1 MPAEKPK
8 KWKIQTD
15 PQDSGRIKQ
24 EVNDMSL
31 TKEQVAEHMKDP
43 AIFCCRRQKGLKISE
58 ADLEDPAIFDDMIDA
73 GLLKLSDDGLTIEQ
87 VLGTTLT
94 TDVEALTPIT
104 PAVLDHVNEISAP
117 AADEKPE
124 DTEAAAA
131 PAPVPAAPQITT
143 TTGSDGMIH
152 IEIGKAEKIE
162 GIKLDVPVFGG
173 PAGPA
178 GPAPVIPA
186 AAAPA
191 AKKGEKKV
199 IRTLTKKHIKITDVE
214 IGDETSIKDGK
225 ITIDKKLTELA
236 LKEDPLCKS
245 LALDVIYPD
254 KRHVYTDTIMDVCP
268 IATKVEGELGE
279 GVTKVA
285 DGVVFMLT
293 GVDEDGVQVHEFGSS
308 EGYLDERMYFG
319 HPGCADENDIII
331 RCHAVIASKTGMT
344 RPGPFA
350 AHKCQDYIIQVIRDK
365 LKTYEGEVVREEVCE
380 DVRREGNPRVVL
392 VKEIMGQGAMHDNV
406 ICPNEPCGVF
416 GGQKN
421 VDCGNVPIMLT
432 PNQVRDGSIH
442 ALTCIGP
449 ATKEMTR
456 HYIREP
462 LVEGLAA
469 DPELDLIGV
478 IFVGSPQVNDEK
490 MWVSERLGS
499 LLESLDVDGCIITT
513 EGFGNNHIDFIQH
526 IGQAGKRGI
535 PVVGVSFCA
544 YQGQLVVGN
553 KYATAMVEEN
563 MDAGGFENNIAGCS
577 CITKEVAARA
587 IQMLKNRM
595 AGVDIKPAPK
605 KWNNDVINANN
616 KLLGLPETKLVES
629 GTLH

>member
-1 MPAEKPK
+1 
-8 KWKIQTD
+8 
-15 PQDSGRIKQ
+15 
-24 EVNDMSL
+24 MSI
-31 TKEQVAEHMKDP
+31 TKETLEQHLKDP
-43 AIFCCRRQKGLKISE
+43 AIFCCRRQKGLVIG
-58 ADLEDPAIFDDMIDA
+58 ATDLEDPTLFDDMVES
-73 GLLKLSDDGLTIEQ
+73 GLLTLSPEGLRIEQ
-87 VLGTTLT
+87 VLGSTLL

-104 PAVLDHVNEISAP
+104 RDVLDKVNASEEAP
-117 AADEKPE
+117 AAETKMQE
-124 DTEAAAA
+124 STEAF
-131 PAPVPAAPQITT
+131 APVIKTSV
-143 TTGSDGMIH
+143 GGNGMIH
-152 IEIGKAEKIE
+152 IEIGKAEKLENLVMDI
-162 GIKLDVPVFGG
+162 PVF
-173 PAGPA
+173 AG
-178 GPAPVIPA
+178 PA
-186 AAAPA
+186 AAAPVPA
-191 AKKGEKKV
+191 PAEEPVPAGEKRV
-199 IRTLTKKHIKITDVE
+199 IRTLVKKHIRITDAE
-214 IGDETSIKDGK
+214 IGTETSIRDGK
-225 ITIDKKLTELA
+225 ITIDGSIVEKAVL
-236 LKEDPLCKS
+236 EDPLCKS
-245 LALDVIYPD
+245 MKLDVIKPD
-254 KRHVYTDTIMDVCP
+254 NRHVYTETIMDVCP
-268 IATKVEGELGE
+268 IATKAEGELGS

-308 EGYLDERMYFG
+308 EGYLDEKMYFG

-331 RCHAVIASKTGMT
+331 RCHVVIQRLSGMT

-350 AHKCQDYIIQVIRDK
+350 AHKCQDYIIQAVRNE
-365 LKTYEGEVVREEVCE
+365 LKKYDGEVVREEICE
-380 DVRREGNPRVVL
+380 DIRRRGNPRVVL

-406 ICPNEPCGVF
+406 ICPTEPCGIL

-421 VDCGNVPIMLT
+421 VDCGNVPIILT

-469 DPELDLIGV
+469 DTELDLVGV
-478 IFVGSPQVNDEK
+478 VFVGSPQVNDEK
-490 MWVSERLGS
+490 LWVSERLGS
-499 LLESLDVDGCIITT
+499 LLESLDIDGCIITT

-553 KYATAMVEEN
+553 EYATAMVEEN
-563 MDAGGFENNIAGCS
+563 MDMGGFENNVAGCS
-577 CITKEVAARA
+577 CVTKEVAARA

-595 AGVDIKPAPK
+595 AGVAIAPAPK
-605 KWNNDVINANN
+605 KWSNDVINANN
-616 KLLGLPETKLVES
+616 RLLGLPETVLLDN

>member
-1 MPAEKPK
+1 
-8 KWKIQTD
+8 
-15 PQDSGRIKQ
+15 
-24 EVNDMSL
+24 MSM
-31 TKEQVAEHMKDP
+31 TKEMALKHLKDP
-43 AIFCCRRQKGLKISE
+43 AVFCCRRQKGLKISE
-58 ADLEDPAIFDDMIDA
+58 ADLEDPDIFDDMIDS
-73 GLLKLSDDGLTIEQ
+73 GLLTLSDDGLTVEE
-87 VLGTTLT
+87 VLGSTLT

-104 PAVLDHVNEISAP
+104 KDVLDKVNEVSAPEPETPAPEAP
-117 AADEKPE
+117 AAP
-124 DTEAAAA
+124 APAPAA
-131 PAPVPAAPQITT
+131 PAPVPFSSFS
-143 TTGSDGMIH
+143 GKDNVMHIH
-152 IEIGKAEKIE
+152 IGSADHIEDLSFEIPI
-162 GIKLDVPVFGG
+162 G
-173 PAGPA
+173 PGMP
-178 GPAPVIPA
+178 PAPGMPIPT
-186 AAAPA
+186 APGETFVPA
-191 AKKGEKKV
+191 PGAPKKAEKKV
-199 IRTLTKKHIKITDVE
+199 IRTLIKKHIKITDAE
-214 IGDETSIKDGK
+214 IGTETTIKDGK
-225 ITIDKKLTELA
+225 ITIDEGIIEKA
-236 LKEDPLCKS
+236 LKADPLCKS
-245 LALDVIYPD
+245 LKLDVIHPNE
-254 KRHVYTDTIMDVCP
+254 RHIYTDTIMDICP
-268 IATKVEGELGE
+268 IATKVEGVLGE

-308 EGYLDERMYFG
+308 EGFLDEKMYFG

-331 RCHAVIASKTGMT
+331 RCHAVIASKSGMT

-350 AHKCQDYIIQVIRDK
+350 AHKCEDVIIQAVRDQ
-365 LKTYEGEVVREEVCE
+365 LKTYEGEVVREEKCE
-380 DVRREGNPRVVL
+380 DLRREGNPRVVL

-406 ICPNEPCGVF
+406 ICPTEPCGVF

-462 LVEGLAA
+462 LVEGLAE
-469 DPELDLIGV
+469 DEELDLIGV

-499 LLESLDVDGCIITT
+499 LLESLDIDGCIITT

-577 CITKEVAARA
+577 CVTKEVAARA
-587 IQMLKNRM
+587 IQMLKNKM
-595 AGVDIKPAPK
+595 SGVEVKPAEK
-605 KWNNDVINANN
+605 KWNNDIINANN
-616 KLLGLPETKLVES
+616 KLLGLKETVLVES

>member
-1 MPAEKPK
+1 MSITRETLEKH
-8 KWKIQTD
+8 
-15 PQDSGRIKQ
+15 
-24 EVNDMSL
+24 L
-31 TKEQVAEHMKDP
+31 KDP
-43 AIFCCRRQKGLKISE
+43 AIFCCRRQKGLVISA
-58 ADLEDPAIFDDMIDA
+58 ADLEDPSLFDDMVEA
-73 GLLKLSDDGLTIEQ
+73 GLLTLSPEGLRIEQ
-87 VLGTTLT
+87 VLGSTLL

-104 PAVLDHVNEISAP
+104 KEVLDKVNEVAEPEEKSP
-117 AADEKPE
+117 AQTPAEEETKPL
-124 DTEAAAA
+124 
-131 PAPVPAAPQITT
+131 ITT
-143 TTGSDGMIH
+143 SIGGDGMIH

-162 GIKLDVPVFGG
+162 GLKLDVPVSVGTGEAF
-173 PAGPA
+173 
-178 GPAPVIPA
+178 APVLTPTEE
-186 AAAPA
+186 
-191 AKKGEKKV
+191 KKSLAGEKKV
-199 IRTLTKKHIKITDVE
+199 IRTLVKKHLKITKVE
-214 IGDETSIKDGK
+214 LGDTTSIKDGV
-225 ITIDKKLTELA
+225 ITIDKHIVDKAVL
-236 LKEDPLCKS
+236 EDPLCKS

-254 KRHVYTDTIMDVCP
+254 QRHQYTETIMDVCP

-308 EGYLDERMYFG
+308 EGYLDEKIYFG

-331 RCHAVIASKTGMT
+331 RCHAVIQRLTGMT

-350 AHKCQDYIIQVIRDK
+350 AHKCQDYIIQVIRNE
-365 LKTYEGEVVREEVCE
+365 LKKYDGEVVREEICE
-380 DVRREGNPRVVL
+380 DVRRTGNPRVVL

-406 ICPNEPCGVF
+406 ICPTEPCGIL

-469 DPELDLIGV
+469 DTELDLIGV
-478 IFVGSPQVNDEK
+478 VFVGSPQVNDEK
-490 MWVSERLGS
+490 LWVSERLGS
-499 LLESLDVDGCIITT
+499 LLESLDIDGCIITT

-553 KYATAMVEEN
+553 EYATAMVEEN
-563 MDAGGFENNIAGCS
+563 MDKGGFENNVAGCS
-577 CITKEVAARA
+577 CVTKEVAARA
-587 IQMLKNRM
+587 IQMLKNKM
-595 AGVDIKPAPK
+595 AGVEIKPAPK

-616 KLLGLPETKLVES
+616 KLLGLPETVLLDN

>member
-1 MPAEKPK
+1 
-8 KWKIQTD
+8 
-15 PQDSGRIKQ
+15 
-24 EVNDMSL
+24 MSI
-31 TKEQVAEHMKDP
+31 TKETLQQHLKDP
-43 AIFCCRRQKGLKISE
+43 AIFCCCREKGLVISE
-58 ADLEDPAIFDDMIDA
+58 ADLEDPGLFDDMEEA
-73 GLLKLSDDGLTIEQ
+73 GLLALSPEGLRIEQ
-87 VLGTTLT
+87 VIGSTLL

-104 PAVLDHVNEISAP
+104 KEVVDKVNDCE
-117 AADEKPE
+117 
-124 DTEAAAA
+124 EAAE
-131 PAPVPAAPQITT
+131 PETPAAPEPAEAEKPPVIRTM
-143 TTGSDGMIH
+143 TGGNGMIH
-152 IEIGKAEKIE
+152 IEIDKASNLE
-162 GIKLDVPVFGG
+162 GFKLDVPVGG
-173 PAGPA
+173 GVAVPAVVE
-178 GPAPVIPA
+178 APE
-186 AAAPA
+186 APA
-191 AKKGEKKV
+191 SDESIKKV
-199 IRTLTKKHIKITDVE
+199 IRTLIKKHIKITDVE
-214 IGDETSIKDGK
+214 IGDTTSIKDGK
-225 ITIDKKLTELA
+225 ITIDGSIVDKA
-236 LKEDPLCKS
+236 VKEDPLCKS

-254 KRHVYTDTIMDVCP
+254 KRHVYTETIMDVCP

-308 EGYLDERMYFG
+308 EGYLDEKIYFG

-331 RCHAVIASKTGMT
+331 RCHAVIERKTGMS

-350 AHKCQDYIIQVIRDK
+350 AHKCQDYIIQAIRNELKKYDGEVIR
-365 LKTYEGEVVREEVCE
+365 EETCE
-380 DVRREGNPRVVL
+380 DIRRSGNPRVVL

-406 ICPNEPCGVF
+406 ICPTEPCGIL

-469 DPELDLIGV
+469 DQELDLIGV
-478 IFVGSPQVNDEK
+478 VCVGSPQVNDEK

-499 LLESLDVDGCIITT
+499 LLEALDIDGCIITT

-553 KYATAMVEEN
+553 EYASAMVEEN
-563 MDAGGFENNIAGCS
+563 MDKGGFEDNVAGCS
-577 CITKEVAARA
+577 CVTKEVATRA
-587 IQMLKNRM
+587 IQMLKNKM
-595 AGVDIKPAPK
+595 AGVEIKPAPK

-616 KLLGLPETKLVES
+616 KLLGLPETKLLDN

>member
-1 MPAEKPK
+1 MSITRETLEKH
-8 KWKIQTD
+8 
-15 PQDSGRIKQ
+15 
-24 EVNDMSL
+24 L
-31 TKEQVAEHMKDP
+31 KDP
-43 AIFCCRRQKGLKISE
+43 AIFCCRRQKGLVISA
-58 ADLEDPAIFDDMIDA
+58 ADLEDPSLFDDMVEA
-73 GLLKLSDDGLTIEQ
+73 GLLTLSPEGLRIEQ
-87 VLGTTLT
+87 VLGSTLL

-104 PAVLDHVNEISAP
+104 KEVLDKVNEVAEQEEKSP
-117 AADEKPE
+117 AQTPVEEETKPL
-124 DTEAAAA
+124 
-131 PAPVPAAPQITT
+131 ITT
-143 TTGSDGMIH
+143 SIGGDGMIH

-162 GIKLDVPVFGG
+162 GLKLDVPVSVGTGEAF
-173 PAGPA
+173 
-178 GPAPVIPA
+178 APVITPTEE
-186 AAAPA
+186 
-191 AKKGEKKV
+191 KKSLAGEKKV
-199 IRTLTKKHIKITDVE
+199 IRTLVKKHLKITKVE
-214 IGDETSIKDGK
+214 LGDTTSIKDGV
-225 ITIDKKLTELA
+225 ITIDKHIVDKAVL
-236 LKEDPLCKS
+236 EDPLCKS

-254 KRHVYTDTIMDVCP
+254 QRHQYTETIMDVCP

-308 EGYLDERMYFG
+308 EGYLDEKMYFG

-331 RCHAVIASKTGMT
+331 RCHAVIQRLTGMT

-350 AHKCQDYIIQVIRDK
+350 AHKCQDYIIQAIRNE
-365 LKTYEGEVVREEVCE
+365 LKKYDGEVVREEICE
-380 DVRREGNPRVVL
+380 DVRRTGNPRVVL

-406 ICPNEPCGVF
+406 ICPTEPCGIL

-469 DPELDLIGV
+469 DTELDLIGV
-478 IFVGSPQVNDEK
+478 VFVGSPQVNDEK
-490 MWVSERLGS
+490 LWVSERLGS
-499 LLESLDVDGCIITT
+499 LLESLDIDGCIITT

-553 KYATAMVEEN
+553 EYATAMVEEN
-563 MDAGGFENNIAGCS
+563 MDKGGFENNVAGCS
-577 CITKEVAARA
+577 CVTKEVAARA
-587 IQMLKNRM
+587 IQMLKNKM
-595 AGVDIKPAPK
+595 AGVEIKPAPK

-616 KLLGLPETKLVES
+616 KLLGLPETVLLDN

>member
-1 MPAEKPK
+1 
-8 KWKIQTD
+8 
-15 PQDSGRIKQ
+15 
-24 EVNDMSL
+24 MSITNETL
-31 TKEQVAEHMKDP
+31 QQHLKDP
-43 AIFCCRRQKGLKISE
+43 AIFCCRRQKGLVISA
-58 ADLEDPAIFDDMIDA
+58 ADLEDPGLFDDMEEA
-73 GLLKLSDDGLTIEQ
+73 GLLKLSPDGLKIEQ
-87 VLGTTLT
+87 VLGSTLLC
-94 TDVEALTPIT
+94 DVEALTPIT
-104 PAVLDHVNEISAP
+104 KDVLDKVNEVAEPEAPKAVEEKEAPKASAMTASSAP
-117 AADEKPE
+117 TIK
-124 DTEAAAA
+124 
-131 PAPVPAAPQITT
+131 T
-143 TTGSDGMIH
+143 TTGGNGMIH
-152 IEIGKAEKIE
+152 IEIDKAEGLKLDLPVFAGGAVSTEAAASQSAASATAAPTAE
-162 GIKLDVPVFGG
+162 GI
-173 PAGPA
+173 
-178 GPAPVIPA
+178 
-186 AAAPA
+186 
-191 AKKGEKKV
+191 KKV

-225 ITIDKKLTELA
+225 ITIDKTIVEKAVL
-236 LKEDPLCKS
+236 EDPLCKS

-254 KRHVYTDTIMDVCP
+254 KRHVYTETIMDVCP

-308 EGYLDERMYFG
+308 EGYLDEKMYFG

-331 RCHAVIASKTGMT
+331 RCHAVIERLTGMT

-350 AHKCQDYIIQVIRDK
+350 AHKCQDYIIQAIRDE
-365 LKTYEGEVVREEVCE
+365 LKKYDGEVVREEKCE
-380 DVRREGNPRVVL
+380 DVRRSGNPRVVL

-406 ICPNEPCGVF
+406 ICPTEPCGIL

-469 DPELDLIGV
+469 DDELDLIGV
-478 IFVGSPQVNDEK
+478 AFVGSPQVNDEK
-490 MWVSERLGS
+490 LWVSERLGS
-499 LLESLDVDGCIITT
+499 LLESLDIDGCIITT

-553 KYATAMVEEN
+553 KYADAMVEEN
-563 MDAGGFENNIAGCS
+563 MDKGGFENNVAGCS
-577 CITKEVAARA
+577 CVTKEVAARA
-587 IQMLKNRM
+587 IQMLKNKM
-595 AGVDIKPAPK
+595 AGVEIKPAPK

-616 KLLGLPETKLVES
+616 KLLGLKETELLDN

>member
-1 MPAEKPK
+1 
-8 KWKIQTD
+8 
-15 PQDSGRIKQ
+15 
-24 EVNDMSL
+24 MSM
-31 TKEQVAEHMKDP
+31 TKEQAEAHLADP
-43 AIFCCRRQKGLKISE
+43 AVFCCRRQKGLTISA
-58 ADLEDPAIFDDMIDA
+58 ADLEDPGIFDDMEEA
-73 GLLKLSDDGLTIEQ
+73 GLLKLSADGLTVAE
-87 VLGTTLT
+87 VLGATLT
-94 TDVEALTPIT
+94 QDVEALTPIT
-104 PAVLDHVNEISAP
+104 KDVLDHVNA
-117 AADEKPE
+117 K
-124 DTEAAAA
+124 
-131 PAPVPAAPQITT
+131 
-143 TTGSDGMIH
+143 
-152 IEIGKAEKIE
+152 
-162 GIKLDVPVFGG
+162 
-173 PAGPA
+173 
-178 GPAPVIPA
+178 

-191 AKKGEKKV
+191 AASVTPTAAEAPAPAAAPAASAPITTMLNGGTMHIQIGAAEKLAGLSIDIPIGASAPAFTVPPAAPVAPAAKPAGEKKV
-199 IRTLTKKHIKITDVE
+199 IRTLLKKHIKITDAV
-214 IGDETSIKDGK
+214 IGTETKIADGV
-225 ITIDKKLTELA
+225 ITIDGAIVEKA
-236 LKEDPLCKS
+236 VKEDPLCKS
-245 LALDVIYPD
+245 LKLDVIHPSE
-254 KRHVYTDTIMDVCP
+254 RHIYTDTIMDVCP
-268 IATKVEGELGE
+268 IATKVEGALGE

-285 DGVVFMLT
+285 DGVVFLLT

-308 EGYLDERMYFG
+308 EGYLDEKMYFG
-319 HPGCADENDIII
+319 HPGCADPGDIII
-331 RCHAVIASKTGMT
+331 RCHAVIAKNTGMT

-350 AHKCQDYIIQVIRDK
+350 AHKCEDYIIQAVRDE
-365 LKTYEGEVVREEVCE
+365 LKKYEGEVVREEQCE
-380 DVRREGNPRVVL
+380 DLRREGNPRVVL

-406 ICPNEPCGVF
+406 ICPVEPCGVK

-469 DPELDLIGV
+469 DTELDLIGV

-499 LLESLDVDGCIITT
+499 LLESLDIDGCIITT

-553 KYATAMVEEN
+553 KYADAMVEEN
-563 MDAGGFENNIAGCS
+563 MDAGGFENNVCGCS
-577 CITKEVAARA
+577 CVTKEVAARA
-587 IQMLKNRM
+587 IAMLKNKM
-595 AGVDIKPAPK
+595 AGVAIKPAPK

-616 KLLGLPETKLVES
+616 RLLGLAETKLVES

>member
-1 MPAEKPK
+1 
-8 KWKIQTD
+8 
-15 PQDSGRIKQ
+15 
-24 EVNDMSL
+24 MSI
-31 TKEQVAEHMKDP
+31 TKETLEKHLKDP
-43 AIFCCRRQKGLKISE
+43 AIFCCRRQKGLVISA
-58 ADLEDPAIFDDMIDA
+58 ADLEDPDLFDDMVEA
-73 GLLKLSDDGLTIEQ
+73 GLLELSPDGLRIEQ
-87 VLGTTLT
+87 VLGSTLLE
-94 TDVEALTPIT
+94 DVEALTPIT
-104 PAVLDHVNEISAP
+104 RSVLSGVNEVASGSP
-117 AADEKPE
+117 EADLPEKE
-124 DTEAAAA
+124 SDCTAHESCT
-131 PAPVPAAPQITT
+131 APVITT
-143 TTGSDGMIH
+143 RMGGNGMIH
-152 IEIGKAEKIE
+152 IEIAKADKIE
-162 GIKLDVPVFGG
+162 GLKLDVPVGMAAAG
-173 PAGPA
+173 VDTPAVLTEDKSDAGP
-178 GPAPVIPA
+178 GTVQT
-186 AAAPA
+186 
-191 AKKGEKKV
+191 GTKKV
-199 IRTLTKKHIKITDVE
+199 IRTLTKKHIKINRVE
-214 IGDETSIKDGK
+214 LGDKTEIKDGVLS
-225 ITIDKKLTELA
+225 IDKSIVDKAVL
-236 LKEDPLCKS
+236 EDPLCKS

-254 KRHVYTDTIMDVCP
+254 QRHQYTETIMDVCP

-279 GVTKVA
+279 GITKVA

-308 EGYLDERMYFG
+308 EGYLDEKMYFG

-331 RCHAVIASKTGMT
+331 RCHAVIQRLTGMT

-350 AHKCQDYIIQVIRDK
+350 AHKCQDYIIQAVRNE
-365 LKTYEGEVVREEVCE
+365 LKKYDGEVVREEICE
-380 DVRREGNPRVVL
+380 DVRRTGNPRVVL

-406 ICPNEPCGVF
+406 ICPTEPCGIL

-469 DPELDLIGV
+469 DSEIDLIGV
-478 IFVGSPQVNDEK
+478 VFVGSPQVNDEK

-499 LLESLDVDGCIITT
+499 LLESLDIDGCIITT

-553 KYATAMVEEN
+553 KYADAMVEEN
-563 MDAGGFENNIAGCS
+563 MDMGGFENNVAGCS
-577 CITKEVAARA
+577 CVTKEVAARA
-587 IQMLKNRM
+587 IQMLKNKM
-595 AGVDIKPAPK
+595 AGVEIKPAPK
-605 KWNNDVINANN
+605 KWSNDVINANN
-616 KLLGLPETKLVES
+616 KLLGLAETKLLDN

>member
-1 MPAEKPK
+1 
-8 KWKIQTD
+8 
-15 PQDSGRIKQ
+15 
-24 EVNDMSL
+24 MSI
-31 TKEQVAEHMKDP
+31 TKETLEQHLKDP
-43 AIFCCRRQKGLKISE
+43 AIFCCRRQKGLVIGA
-58 ADLEDPAIFDDMIDA
+58 ADLEDPALFDDMVES
-73 GLLKLSDDGLTIEQ
+73 GLLTLSPEGLRIEQ
-87 VLGTTLT
+87 VLGSTLL

-104 PAVLDHVNEISAP
+104 RDVLDKVNASEEAP
-117 AADEKPE
+117 AAETKMQE
-124 DTEAAAA
+124 STEVF
-131 PAPVPAAPQITT
+131 APVIKTSA
-143 TTGSDGMIH
+143 GGNGMIH
-152 IEIGKAEKIE
+152 IEIGKAEKLENLVMDI
-162 GIKLDVPVFGG
+162 PVF
-173 PAGPA
+173 AG
-178 GPAPVIPA
+178 PA
-186 AAAPA
+186 AAAPVPA
-191 AKKGEKKV
+191 PAEEPVPTGEKRV
-199 IRTLTKKHIKITDVE
+199 IRTLVKKHIRITDAE
-214 IGDETSIKDGK
+214 IGTETSIRDGK
-225 ITIDKKLTELA
+225 ITIDGSIVEKAVL
-236 LKEDPLCKS
+236 EDPLCKS
-245 LALDVIYPD
+245 MKLDVIKPD
-254 KRHVYTDTIMDVCP
+254 NRHVYTETIMDVCP
-268 IATKVEGELGE
+268 IATKVEGELGS

-308 EGYLDERMYFG
+308 EGYLDEKMYFG

-331 RCHAVIASKTGMT
+331 RCHVVIQRLSGMT

-350 AHKCQDYIIQVIRDK
+350 AHKCQDYVIQAVRDE
-365 LKTYEGEVVREEVCE
+365 LKKYEGEVVREEICE
-380 DVRREGNPRVVL
+380 DVRRRGNPRIVL

-406 ICPNEPCGVF
+406 ICPTEPCGIQ

-421 VDCGNVPIMLT
+421 VDCGNVPIILT

-469 DPELDLIGV
+469 DTELDLVGV
-478 IFVGSPQVNDEK
+478 VFVGSPQVNDEK
-490 MWVSERLGS
+490 LWVSERLGS
-499 LLESLDVDGCIITT
+499 LLESLDIDGCIITT

-553 KYATAMVEEN
+553 EYATAMVEEN
-563 MDAGGFENNIAGCS
+563 MDMGGFENNVAGCS
-577 CITKEVAARA
+577 CVTREVAARA

-595 AGVDIKPAPK
+595 AGVAIAPAPK
-605 KWNNDVINANN
+605 KWSNDVINANN
-616 KLLGLPETKLVES
+616 RLLGLPETVLLDN

>member
-1 MPAEKPK
+1 
-8 KWKIQTD
+8 
-15 PQDSGRIKQ
+15 
-24 EVNDMSL
+24 MSI
-31 TKEQVAEHMKDP
+31 TKETLEQHLKDP
-43 AIFCCRRQKGLKISE
+43 AIFCCRRQKGLVIGA
-58 ADLEDPAIFDDMIDA
+58 ADLEDPALFDDMVES
-73 GLLKLSDDGLTIEQ
+73 GLLTLSPEGLRIEQ
-87 VLGTTLT
+87 VLGSTLL

-104 PAVLDHVNEISAP
+104 RDVLDKVNASEEAP
-117 AADEKPE
+117 AAETKMQE
-124 DTEAAAA
+124 STEVF
-131 PAPVPAAPQITT
+131 APVIKTSA
-143 TTGSDGMIH
+143 GGNGMIH
-152 IEIGKAEKIE
+152 IEIGKAEKLENLVMDI
-162 GIKLDVPVFGG
+162 PVF
-173 PAGPA
+173 AG
-178 GPAPVIPA
+178 PA
-186 AAAPA
+186 AAAPVPA
-191 AKKGEKKV
+191 PAEEPVPAGEKRV
-199 IRTLTKKHIKITDVE
+199 IRTLVKKHIRITDAE
-214 IGDETSIKDGK
+214 IGTETSIRDGK
-225 ITIDKKLTELA
+225 ITIDGSIVEKAVL
-236 LKEDPLCKS
+236 EDPLCKS
-245 LALDVIYPD
+245 MKLDVIKPD
-254 KRHVYTDTIMDVCP
+254 NRHVYTETIMDVCP
-268 IATKVEGELGE
+268 IATKVEGELGS

-308 EGYLDERMYFG
+308 EGYLDEKMYFG

-331 RCHAVIASKTGMT
+331 RCHVVIQRLSGMT

-350 AHKCQDYIIQVIRDK
+350 AHKCQDYIIQAVRNE
-365 LKTYEGEVVREEVCE
+365 LKKYDGEVVREEICE
-380 DVRREGNPRVVL
+380 DVRRRGNPRVVL

-406 ICPNEPCGVF
+406 ICPTEPCGIL

-421 VDCGNVPIMLT
+421 VDCGNVPIILT

-469 DPELDLIGV
+469 DTELDLVGV
-478 IFVGSPQVNDEK
+478 VFVGSPQVNDEK
-490 MWVSERLGS
+490 LWVSERLGS
-499 LLESLDVDGCIITT
+499 LLESLDIDGCIITT

-553 KYATAMVEEN
+553 EYATAMVEEN
-563 MDAGGFENNIAGCS
+563 MDQGGFENNVAGCS
-577 CITKEVAARA
+577 CVTKEVAARA

-595 AGVDIKPAPK
+595 AGVEIKPVPR
-605 KWNNDVINANN
+605 KWSNDVINANN
-616 KLLGLPETKLVES
+616 RLLGLPETVLLDN

>member
-1 MPAEKPK
+1 MSITRETLEKH
-8 KWKIQTD
+8 
-15 PQDSGRIKQ
+15 
-24 EVNDMSL
+24 L
-31 TKEQVAEHMKDP
+31 KDP
-43 AIFCCRRQKGLKISE
+43 AIFCCRRQKGLVISA
-58 ADLEDPAIFDDMIDA
+58 ADLEDPSLFDDMVEA
-73 GLLKLSDDGLTIEQ
+73 GLLTLSPEGLRIEQ
-87 VLGTTLT
+87 VLGSTLL

-104 PAVLDHVNEISAP
+104 KEVLDKVNEVAEQEEKSP
-117 AADEKPE
+117 AQTPAEEETKPL
-124 DTEAAAA
+124 
-131 PAPVPAAPQITT
+131 ITT
-143 TTGSDGMIH
+143 SIGGDGMIH

-162 GIKLDVPVFGG
+162 GLKLDVPVSVGTGEAF
-173 PAGPA
+173 
-178 GPAPVIPA
+178 APVITPTEE
-186 AAAPA
+186 
-191 AKKGEKKV
+191 KKSLAGEKKV
-199 IRTLTKKHIKITDVE
+199 IRTLVKKHLKITKVE
-214 IGDETSIKDGK
+214 LGDTTSIKDGV
-225 ITIDKKLTELA
+225 ITIDKHIVDKAVL
-236 LKEDPLCKS
+236 EDPLCKS

-254 KRHVYTDTIMDVCP
+254 QRHQYTETIMDVCP

-308 EGYLDERMYFG
+308 EGYLDEKMYFG

-331 RCHAVIASKTGMT
+331 RCHAVIQRLTGMT

-350 AHKCQDYIIQVIRDK
+350 AHKCQDYIIQAIRNE
-365 LKTYEGEVVREEVCE
+365 LKKYDGEVVREEICE
-380 DVRREGNPRVVL
+380 DVRRTGNPRVVL

-406 ICPNEPCGVF
+406 ICPTEPCGIL

-469 DPELDLIGV
+469 DTELDLIGV
-478 IFVGSPQVNDEK
+478 VFVGSPQVNDEK
-490 MWVSERLGS
+490 LWVSERLGS
-499 LLESLDVDGCIITT
+499 LLESLDIDGCIITT

-553 KYATAMVEEN
+553 EYATAMVEEN
-563 MDAGGFENNIAGCS
+563 MDKGGFENNVAGCS
-577 CITKEVAARA
+577 CVTKEVAARA
-587 IQMLKNRM
+587 IQMLKNKM
-595 AGVDIKPAPK
+595 AGVEIKPAPK

-616 KLLGLPETKLVES
+616 KLLGLPETVLLDN

>member
-1 MPAEKPK
+1 
-8 KWKIQTD
+8 
-15 PQDSGRIKQ
+15 
-24 EVNDMSL
+24 MSITNETL
-31 TKEQVAEHMKDP
+31 QQHLKDP
-43 AIFCCRRQKGLKISE
+43 AIFCCRRQKGLVISA
-58 ADLEDPAIFDDMIDA
+58 ADLEDPSLFDDMVEA
-73 GLLKLSDDGLTIEQ
+73 GLLELSEDGLRIEQ
-87 VLGTTLT
+87 VLGSTLLC
-94 TDVEALTPIT
+94 DMEALTPIT
-104 PAVLDHVNEISAP
+104 REVLDKVNEVPETEAKAPEEEKKEEPASTAAPGVSAP
-117 AADEKPE
+117 
-124 DTEAAAA
+124 
-131 PAPVPAAPQITT
+131 VITT
-143 TTGSDGMIH
+143 GLGGNGMIH
-152 IEIGKAEKIE
+152 IEIGKAENLVMDI
-162 GIKLDVPVFGG
+162 PVFAGS
-173 PAGPA
+173 PAA
-178 GPAPVIPA
+178 EAPAP
-186 AAAPA
+186 
-191 AKKGEKKV
+191 AKEEKAEEVKEKKV
-199 IRTLTKKHIKITDVE
+199 IRTLVKKHIRITDAE
-214 IGDETSIKDGK
+214 IGTETSIRDGK
-225 ITIDKKLTELA
+225 ITIDGRIVEKAIL
-236 LKEDPLCKS
+236 EDPLCKS
-245 LALDVIYPD
+245 MELTVIHPNE
-254 KRHVYTDTIMDVCP
+254 RHIYTETIMDVCP
-268 IATKVEGELGE
+268 IATKVEGELGS

-308 EGYLDERMYFG
+308 EGYLDEKMYFG

-331 RCHAVIASKTGMT
+331 RCNVVIQRLSGMT

-350 AHKCQDYIIQVIRDK
+350 AHKCQDYVIQAVRNE
-365 LKTYEGEVVREEVCE
+365 LKKYEGEIVREELCE
-380 DVRREGNPRVVL
+380 DIRRPGNPRVVL

-406 ICPNEPCGVF
+406 ICPTEPCGIL

-421 VDCGNVPIMLT
+421 VDCGNVPIILT

-462 LVEGLAA
+462 LVEGLSA
-469 DPELDLIGV
+469 DEEMDLVGV

-499 LLESLDVDGCIITT
+499 MLESLDIDGCIITT

-553 KYATAMVEEN
+553 EYADAMVEEN
-563 MDAGGFENNIAGCS
+563 MDMGGFENNVAGCS
-577 CITKEVAARA
+577 CVTREVAARA
-587 IQMLKNRM
+587 IQMLKNKM
-595 AGVDIKPAPK
+595 AGVEIKPAPK

-616 KLLGLPETKLVES
+616 KLLGLPETVLLDN